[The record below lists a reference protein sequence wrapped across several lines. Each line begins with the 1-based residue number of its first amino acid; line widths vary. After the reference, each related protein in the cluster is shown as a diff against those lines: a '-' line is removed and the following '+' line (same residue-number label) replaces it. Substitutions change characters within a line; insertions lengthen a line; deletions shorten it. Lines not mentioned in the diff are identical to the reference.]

1 MGSSNGAYAE
11 VSCALRRK
19 SRALMAADYKLRA
32 KGALIY
38 PSALT
43 FAEFRRPKD
52 KGDQSCCRSRMGASQ
67 RRPEARARAHGFTLL
82 EILIVVVIIG
92 VIVSAATLAIGVLGG
107 DREVEDQ
114 TRRFWAVL
122 QQARE
127 EAELQGN
134 DVAVFISA
142 SAYEFLRFDTRRDMW
157 IPIQYDELYRPREL
171 PEGLRYRL
179 WLDGRE
185 VVLKVQPPN
194 RSDEDEH
201 KKWPPQIMV
210 LSSGDIMPFEL
221 RIERDAADALWRIV
235 AAPDNDLRIERRGN
249 ERQSERDWIMVAQT
263 KAPEDADARERVS
276 DARR

>member
-1 MGSSNGAYAE
+1 M
-11 VSCALRRK
+11 
-19 SRALMAADYKLRA
+19 
-32 KGALIY
+32 
-38 PSALT
+38 T
-43 FAEFRRPKD
+43 T
-52 KGDQSCCRSRMGASQ
+52 GD
-67 RRPEARARAHGFTLL
+67 RPEAAPRAGARGFTLL
-82 EILIVVVIIG
+82 EILVVVVIIG
-92 VIVSAATLAIGVLGG
+92 VIVSAATLAVGVLGG

-127 EAELQGN
+127 EAELQGA

-142 SAYEFLRFDTRRDMW
+142 GAYEFLRFDTRRSQW
-157 IPIQYDELYRPREL
+157 ILIREDELYRPREL

-185 VVLKVQPPN
+185 VVLKLQPPD
-194 RSDEDEH
+194 RSDEVQH

-221 RIERDAADALWRIV
+221 RIERDAAEALWRIV
-235 AAPDNDLRIERRGN
+235 AAPDNDLRVERRGTQRDN
-249 ERQSERDWIMVAQT
+249 QRDWILVAQT
-263 KAPEDADARERVS
+263 KAPEDEDARERVS

>member
-1 MGSSNGAYAE
+1 MTSGD
-11 VSCALRRK
+11 RR
-19 SRALMAADYKLRA
+19 
-32 KGALIY
+32 
-38 PSALT
+38 
-43 FAEFRRPKD
+43 
-52 KGDQSCCRSRMGASQ
+52 
-67 RRPEARARAHGFTLL
+67 RARAHGFTLL
-82 EILIVVVIIG
+82 EILVVVVIIG

-142 SAYEFLRFDTRRDMW
+142 SAYEFLRFDTRRNMW
-157 IPIQYDELYRPREL
+157 VLIQDDELYRPREL

-185 VVLKVQPPN
+185 VVLKPQPPD
-194 RSDEDEH
+194 RSDEDQH

-210 LSSGDIMPFEL
+210 LSSGDVMPFEL
-221 RIERDAADALWRIV
+221 RIERDAADALWRV
-235 AAPDNDLRIERRGN
+235 VGAADNDLRIERRGRDRSN
-249 ERQSERDWIMVAQT
+249 ERDWVMVAQT
-263 KAPEDADARERVS
+263 KVPEEEEDARQRVS
-276 DARR
+276 NARR

>member
-1 MGSSNGAYAE
+1 
-11 VSCALRRK
+11 VRRK
-19 SRALMAADYKLRA
+19 SLALMATDDRLK
-32 KGALIY
+32 
-38 PSALT
+38 
-43 FAEFRRPKD
+43 AE
-52 KGDQSCCRSRMGASQ
+52 SR
-67 RRPEARARAHGFTLL
+67 ARARGFTLL
-82 EILIVVVIIG
+82 EILVVVVIIG

-114 TRRFWAVL
+114 ARRFWAVL

-127 EAELQGN
+127 EAELQGA

-142 SAYEFLRFDTRRDMW
+142 GAYEFLRFDTRRNQW
-157 IPIQYDELYRPREL
+157 ILIRDDELYRPREL

-185 VVLKVQPPN
+185 VVLKLQPPD
-194 RSDEDEH
+194 RSDEVQH

-221 RIERDAADALWRIV
+221 RIERDAAEALWRV
-235 AAPDNDLRIERRGN
+235 VGAPDNDLRVERRGT
-249 ERQSERDWIMVAQT
+249 ERENQRDWIMMAQT
-263 KAPEDADARERVS
+263 KAPEDEDARERVS